1 MRLPAILPNIL
12 FCCFF
17 ALLLTSC
24 KETRK
29 ESGKVFRLN
38 LSSGLSS
45 LDPAFSK
52 DQPTMWVCN
61 QLYNGLVQVD
71 EGLHIRPSI
80 AKSWTISDDGLLMSF
95 HLRDDV
101 FFHDH
106 PDFPGG
112 KGRRVVASDFVHSFA
127 RIIDEKVAST
137 GAWLFNGKVAGDMPF
152 LAPSDSV
159 FQIRLQVPFRPMLS
173 LLSLPY
179 CAVVPWEIT
188 EKYGKDFRKQGVGTG
203 PFRLLKWEENVAL
216 VLGKNPDYFES
227 DSLGNKLPYIDGVK
241 FSFVT
246 DRAVEF
252 LQLLQGNVDVV
263 SGVDKSFRDKA
274 LTPDGQL
281 RDELKEQLVY
291 ERIPYLNTEYLGFS
305 MKKQSCKALA
315 DKRVRQALNYAI
327 DREKMLTF
335 LRNGIGRPAHSGMI
349 PPGLPGFDSTL
360 VKGYRYDPQKAE
372 ALLAAAGYPGGKGL
386 DELTL
391 HSNPQYQDLT
401 DFIAKSLEEI
411 GFKVRVQLSPG
422 SFLREAMSKNE
433 VDFFRASWIGDY
445 PDAENYLALFYSR
458 YSAPPNYTFFSNKEY
473 DALYQRA
480 ISETDEN
487 QILRLYREMDQL
499 ILDEAP
505 VIPLFYDEV
514 VRFKG
519 PRVQHLSIN
528 AMNMLVLKDAVL
540 K

>member
-1 MRLPAILPNIL
+1 MRRPAFFSFILTL
-12 FCCFF
+12 GCC

-24 KETRK
+24 KESDEAR
-29 ESGKVFRLN
+29 GKVFRLN

-71 EGLHIRPSI
+71 EELHIQPSI
-80 AKSWTISDDGLLMSF
+80 AKSWTISDDGLLMNF

-106 PDFPGG
+106 PDFPDG
-112 KGRRVVASDFVHSFA
+112 KGRRVVASDFVHSFS
-127 RIIDEKVAST
+127 RIVDEKVAST
-137 GAWLFNGKVAGDMPF
+137 GAWLFNGKVADKDPF
-152 LAPSDSV
+152 VAINDSV

-179 CAVVPWEIT
+179 CSVVPREIT

-203 PFRLLKWEENVAL
+203 PFKLLKWEENIAL
-216 VLGKNPDYFES
+216 VLGRNPRYFES
-227 DSLGNKLPYIDGVK
+227 DSLGNLLPYIDGVK

-252 LQLLQGNVDVV
+252 LQLLQGNIDVV

-274 LTPDGQL
+274 LTADGQL
-281 RDELKEQLVY
+281 RDEFKDQLVY

-305 MKKQSCKALA
+305 MKKQSCKALS
-315 DKRVRQALNYAI
+315 DKRVRQAINYAI

-335 LRNGIGRPAHSGMI
+335 LRNGIGQPAHSGMI
-349 PPGLPGFDSTL
+349 PPGLPGFDSTK

-372 ALLAAAGYPGGKGL
+372 VLLAAAGFPGGKGL
-386 DELTL
+386 DVLTL

-411 GFKVRVQLSPG
+411 GFKVKVQLSPG

-445 PDAENYLALFYSR
+445 PDAENYLALFYSI
-458 YSAPPNYTFFSNKEY
+458 YSAPPNYTFFNNQRF
-473 DALYQRA
+473 DALYRQA
-480 ISETDEN
+480 ISETDGHLVLE
-487 QILRLYREMDQL
+487 LYRAMDQL
-499 ILDEAP
+499 ILEEAP
-505 VIPLFYDEV
+505 VVPLFYDEV
-514 VRFKG
+514 VRFRG
-519 PRVQHLSIN
+519 PRVHHLSIN